1 MLMYLDTW
9 PRASAGKDGR
19 LAEASPMYFA
29 GVDLGGTKIAA
40 ALVDRGRNVL
50 SRIQVA
56 TVPEEG
62 VKAVISRITGSVKA
76 LVDDAGIRLQD
87 VAGICV
93 GAPGPVDRDA
103 GTVLDAPNLGWRS
116 VGLAA
121 IVARELGRPTCIEN
135 DANAAALA
143 ESRLGAGVNSR
154 AMLYITVS
162 TGVGGGLVLDGRL
175 YRGARGGAGEI
186 GHITMVPNGPLCS
199 CGSRGCLEAVASGT
213 AIARRGQ
220 ELASRP
226 AGRTIAAI
234 AGSGPVTARVVA
246 EAARQGDPTASAIL
260 REAFEYLGTAVA
272 SALNL
277 LDLDAVV
284 IGGGVSQVG
293 DVLFDT
299 VKQKVAVLAYPPEAA
314 ARCRIVPASLGTDAG
329 VLGAACCAVEEYS

>member
-1 MLMYLDTW
+1 M
-9 PRASAGKDGR
+9 
-19 LAEASPMYFA
+19 
-29 GVDLGGTKIAA
+29 
-40 ALVDRGRNVL
+40 
-50 SRIQVA
+50 
-56 TVPEEG
+56 PEEG

-162 TGVGGGLVLDGRL
+162 TGVGGALVLMGGCIGRTG
-175 YRGARGGAGEI
+175 RCRQI

-199 CGSRGCLEAVASGT
+199 CGSRGGLEAVASGT

-299 VKQKVAVLAYPPEAA
+299 VKQKGPSCLPTGGSGGMSY
-314 ARCRIVPASLGTDAG
+314 RASLLGTDAG